1 MTDLVNRLLTE
12 ADERARGIDDVKYQ
26 MDMKD
31 KMSSEKS
38 ANERNELRERYNQM
52 DAAVRSEFQRKD
64 TMI

>member
-38 ANERNELRERYNQM
+38 ANERNELRERYN
-52 DAAVRSEFQRKD
+52 
-64 TMI
+64 